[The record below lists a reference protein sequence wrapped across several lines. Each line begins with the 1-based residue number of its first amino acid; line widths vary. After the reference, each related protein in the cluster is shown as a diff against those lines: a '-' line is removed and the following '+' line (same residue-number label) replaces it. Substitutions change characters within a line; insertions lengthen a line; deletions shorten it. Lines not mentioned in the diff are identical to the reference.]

1 MMTVE
6 NHQDHGAKGTEG
18 EQLSL
23 GYQLIGSDTA
33 GHETDPTLHFPV
45 GEEGEVAE
53 PITAPAPR
61 PPRQPYLDELKQQFR
76 IFGENPTRVY
86 ASAAVGL
93 GILFGITVAIIS
105 WNTSTATGPYDMRS
119 VLASG
124 PGLKGHLFLEW
135 DRTLKYR
142 LSFEPT
148 YPDQLAGFSL
158 VAANAPRPLSF
169 TLQLQNAEGFVLCT
183 KDVLVKYDARKAAAL
198 AARDPAALEGY
209 ADKAELFGGR
219 LTPGMD
225 FAQLNAIET
234 ARERGKDIFQNQ
246 SGPGGQVEAIKAE
259 GVFPCPAKAY
269 QTTTSWSFT
278 SNFPTLAEQNELRKL
293 TLPKTAAPAEKKK
306 APKPASRVSP
316 FYIEGDDAFAAY
328 DPSTGLIETLS
339 GRRFLIDKTSGEA
352 NALKSVDFPVTVHY
366 KCDQGANCTIT
377 RTGASPLHSKLRR

>member
-1 MMTVE
+1 MTVE
-6 NHQDHGAKGTEG
+6 NQQGPGAKGTQG

-23 GYQLIGSDTA
+23 GYQVIESDPA

-45 GEEGEVAE
+45 GEEKEIAE

-61 PPRQPYLDELKQQFR
+61 PPRQPFLDELKQQFP

-105 WNTSTATGPYDMRS
+105 WKMSTPAGPYDMGS
-119 VLASG
+119 VLAGG

-169 TLQLQNAEGFVLCT
+169 NLQLQNAEGFVLCT
-183 KDVLVKYDARKAAAL
+183 KDVLVKYDPRKAEAL
-198 AARDPAALEGY
+198 AARDPEALEGY
-209 ADKAELFGGR
+209 PDKTELFGGR

-225 FAQLNAIET
+225 FAPLDAMET

-246 SGPGGQVEAIKAE
+246 SGPSGQVEAIKAE
-259 GVFPCPAKAY
+259 GVLPCTAKAY
-269 QTTTSWSFT
+269 QSTTAWSFT

-306 APKPASRVSP
+306 APKAALRVSP

-366 KCDQGANCTIT
+366 KCDQAANCTIT
-377 RTGASPLHSKLRR
+377 RTGASPLHTRLRR